1 MKLLDYMFDDES
13 NHSHNYLYSF
23 SFLKMIVTIQ
33 KTIPSVT
40 YSVNKVEFEVN
51 SWDDFNKTFPLAKQV
66 MARIDR
72 FEEDIIEQVESAW
85 NPQIIEEN
93 KELSKL
99 VNNLQIESSQKTVMI
114 DYMKRELGDNA
125 EIVID
130 KAKSSTEMARTTLHS
145 DIED

>member
-1 MKLLDYMFDDES
+1 
-13 NHSHNYLYSF
+13 
-23 SFLKMIVTIQ
+23 
-33 KTIPSVT
+33 
-40 YSVNKVEFEVN
+40 
-51 SWDDFNKTFPLAKQV
+51 

>member
-1 MKLLDYMFDDES
+1 
-13 NHSHNYLYSF
+13 
-23 SFLKMIVTIQ
+23 
-33 KTIPSVT
+33 
-40 YSVNKVEFEVN
+40 
-51 SWDDFNKTFPLAKQV
+51 

-72 FEEDIIEQVESAW
+72 FEEDITEIAESAW

-99 VNNLQIESSQKTVMI
+99 VNNLQIESAQKTVLI
-114 DYMKRELGDNA
+114 DYMKREIWDDA
-125 EIVID
+125 QIVID